1 MTTSNSAT
9 RLRTSTNSLRPNLLS
24 SKAAKSRMSSRSPA
38 TLRGALGRC
47 TLMATLSPPR
57 STALW
62 TCPML
67 AEPSGTGSKEANN
80 SSTGAPSSP
89 SIISWATPAGMGLAV
104 SWSFWSSE
112 STPSGSMSERVERTC
127 PNLTKVG
134 PRSSSVRRN
143 LTPKLGAK
151 NSCRPFFSLLS
162 RLTSKTKPKPWSTRT
177 RLIWEKRLRFPDR
190 AAWEIPPFATQVLL
204 LQSRRRLGGVA
215 AFGRGLRFACRRRR
229 RRGTVLEHP
238 HPVLQLLDAEEK
250 ILVVLPGR
258 KPAPPE
264 TLLHGSVDQRSRPGR
279 ALAGAVHHVVDHR
292 AALFA
297 LDAALL
303 DEGVHDLLHPVP
315 RRGSSAYLQQDQ
327 TLQRLAY
334 GPTHNYLPIIWC
346 NTYMITKAQPVWP
359 RR

>member
-1 MTTSNSAT
+1 MTTRVPAKLAAKRRAFSASAGESSSRLITTSNSAT
-9 RLRTSTNSLRPNLLS
+9 RPRTSIKSLRPNLLS

-47 TLMATLSPPR
+47 TLTATVSPPR

-89 SIISWATPAGMGLAV
+89 SIISWATPAGMGVAV
-104 SWSFWSSE
+104 SWSFSSSE

-134 PRSSSVRRN
+134 PRSSRVRRN
-143 LTPKLGAK
+143 LTPKLGAR

-162 RLTSKTKPKPWSTRT
+162 RLTSKTKPNPWRTRT
-177 RLIWEKRLRFPDR
+177 RLIWEK
-190 AAWEIPPFATQVLL
+190 
-204 LQSRRRLGGVA
+204 G
-215 AFGRGLRFACRRRR
+215 
-229 RRGTVLEHP
+229 
-238 HPVLQLLDAEEK
+238 
-250 ILVVLPGR
+250 LVVLPSR
-258 KPAPPE
+258 EPSSPE
-264 TLLHGSVDQRSRPGR
+264 TLLQRGVDQRSRPGR
-279 ALAGAVHHVVDHR
+279 ALSGAVHHVVDHR

-297 LDAALL
+297 LHATLL
-303 DEGVHDLLHPVP
+303 DERVHDLLPLVP
-315 RRGSSAYLQQDQ
+315 RRSSGAYLQQDQ
-327 TLQRLAY
+327 TLQRLANRSA
-334 GPTHNYLPIIWC
+334 HNYLQSSGF
-346 NTYMITKAQPVWP
+346 TSYMITKAQAVWP